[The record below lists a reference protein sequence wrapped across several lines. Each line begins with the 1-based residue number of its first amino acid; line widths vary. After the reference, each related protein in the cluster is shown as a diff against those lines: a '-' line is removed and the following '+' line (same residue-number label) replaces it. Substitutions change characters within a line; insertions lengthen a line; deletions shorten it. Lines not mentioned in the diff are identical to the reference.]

1 MPDATD
7 IPTTSAGP
15 LAGVRVLD
23 LTNNLSGPYGTLIL
37 AQQGA
42 DVVKVERPP
51 RGDILRGVG
60 STRGGVAAYFV
71 NTNWG
76 KRSIALDLRDED
88 DAAVMAWAANSPVAL
103 STTACCTRFGVPSL
117 RSACTDANPV
127 MAWITWS

>member
-1 MPDATD
+1 MADR
-7 IPTTSAGP
+7 SSGGP

-60 STRGGVAAYFV
+60 IHAR
-71 NTNWG
+71 WC
-76 KRSIALDLRDED
+76 RRLLRQHELGQAIDR
-88 DAAVMAWAANSPVAL
+88 ARPA
-103 STTACCTRFGVPSL
+103 
-117 RSACTDANPV
+117 
-127 MAWITWS
+127 